1 MPVTGKVKESN
12 RMIYAVIDTNVL
24 VAAAKS
30 HKPNSSTSRV
40 LSLVFSG
47 IIQPLVCDEI
57 LEEYEGILNLP
68 VLAIPE
74 DISKTIISKFKEDGI
89 YPGRTPSSEV
99 HPDPTDQIFYEICL
113 SVEDAYMVTNN
124 KKHFPQKPM
133 VVTPSEMLFILTET
147 GIIKE
152 G

>member
-1 MPVTGKVKESN
+1 
-12 RMIYAVIDTNVL
+12 MIYAVIDTNVL

-30 HKPNSSTSRV
+30 HKPESSASRV

-47 IIQPLVCDEI
+47 IIKPLVCDEI
-57 LEEYEGILNLP
+57 LEEYDGILNLP

-74 DISKTIISKFKEDGI
+74 DVSSAILTKFKEDGI
-89 YPGRTPSSEV
+89 NPGRTPSNEE
-99 HPDPTDQIFYEICL
+99 HPDPTDQIFYEIAL

-133 VVTPSEMLFILTET
+133 VVTPTEMIMLLTEA
-147 GIIKE
+147 GII
-152 G
+152 

>member
-1 MPVTGKVKESN
+1 
-12 RMIYAVIDTNVL
+12 MIYAVIDTNVL

-30 HKPNSSTSRV
+30 HKPNSSASRV

-68 VLAIPE
+68 VLAIPQE
-74 DISKTIISKFKEDGI
+74 KASAILSKFKEDSI
-89 YPGRTPSSEV
+89 YPGRTHSDEKL
-99 HPDPTDQIFYEICL
+99 PDPTDQVFYEISL

-124 KKHFPQKPM
+124 KKHFPEKPI
-133 VVTPSEMLFILTET
+133 VVTPSEFLVLLAER
-147 GIIKE
+147 GII
-152 G
+152 